1 MDSRVLLRNGGWIEP
16 AGVRKYKYMVRFRTV
31 AVFIN
36 LAVGILD
43 RSTDIHGLNTHL
55 RVSFKHSASYR
66 LCEQSL
72 ANFFQTGKSEL

>member
-1 MDSRVLLRNGGWIEP
+1 MDSRVLLRNVGWIEP
-16 AGVRKYKYMVRFRTV
+16 AGVRKYMVCFRTV

-43 RSTDIHGLNTHL
+43 RSTDIHGLGTHL

>member
-1 MDSRVLLRNGGWIEP
+1 ML
-16 AGVRKYKYMVRFRTV
+16 
-31 AVFIN
+31 
-36 LAVGILD
+36 VGLGLEAFVNIGYATEQWQYSLTSLQALD

-72 ANFFQTGKSEL
+72 ANFFQTGKSER